1 MIKHK
6 SIASYFISLLAFAI
20 IVTTPSH
27 QAFAQEGAALEELV
41 VTARKREENILDV
54 PLSIT
59 ALTSENIEAKGIG
72 EFKDIISFT
81 PGFHFAEHS
90 VGRADR
96 SNRILVIRG
105 MHISQENDHQQA
117 ATVFVDGA
125 PMHGS
130 VIAGLEDAER
140 IEVVRG
146 PQSAYFGRATLAG
159 AVNFVTKT
167 PGQESKSKV
176 VAEFGKY
183 GTRNLGASFEG
194 PLSDTVSYRVAV
206 SSQDTDGQYKAA
218 NDPSLTLGE
227 RSTTSFAGTLYF
239 EPSDRFNAKIR
250 FHTWEDDDGPGAA
263 FGYGVNN
270 GEELFDCN
278 LPNSTLA
285 VRSGGG
291 NWFCGVAP
299 FPKAQYIQYDALM
312 SQQKQD
318 LLNGVAT
325 AGLTIDTI
333 TDNPFLDG
341 FGFAREAD
349 QLSINMNYQMENGV
363 TISSIISS
371 NENRWMALDDLD
383 RRATADLGI
392 RNVSLLNGRDLE
404 DSSVEVRFTSPQ
416 DQRLRWLVGV
426 SKFSFEGKRTS
437 GFNIFGTV
445 RSLSLGNVFDI
456 ETTGI
461 FAALEYDLTD
471 QLTLNIEGR
480 RQKDEVEEA
489 RSSGAEFVTGTFNST
504 TPRIALDYKVNDD
517 VTVYASYGE
526 GTRPGGFNV
535 NLFNQPQNVLDSL
548 AQVGLFKEI
557 EEEELEMS
565 EIGVKA
571 SLMDGNA
578 WVQAAFYQGD
588 WSAQQAAGAFV
599 GDIFYGGTATG
610 GDIDL
615 SGFELEGVWRVSDNF
630 TLEATLSN
638 NASDIKVLTDCADC
652 AVLTGN
658 SDISGLGKRKQRN
671 PKTQHSL
678 SGTLTGQFSSG
689 SSSVFSGSDWYLRT
703 DLIHTG
709 SSYATD
715 ANILETGSSSRVNMR
730 FGVVMDNLKLELIG
744 ENMTNDKTFTNYQF
758 LIDFA
763 WLPPGV
769 NRVATA
775 GLPDKRYVG
784 LKATYSF

>member
-1 MIKHK
+1 MFKDVSRLSRLNSFPAILV
-6 SIASYFISLLAFAI
+6 SVVMAFSVNELAI
-20 IVTTPSH
+20 
-27 QAFAQEGAALEELV
+27 AQEDAAFEEIV
-41 VTARKREENILDV
+41 VTARKREESLLEV

-59 ALTSENIEAKGIG
+59 ALTSDDIEQKGIG

-125 PMHGS
+125 PTHGS

-167 PGQESKSKV
+167 PGREFQGKLTG
-176 VAEFGKY
+176 EFGEY
-183 GTRNLGASFEG
+183 GTTNIGASIEG
-194 PLSDTVSYRVAV
+194 PVGDLMSFRIAAST
-206 SSQDTDGQYKAA
+206 QETDGQYRAA
-218 NDPSLTLGE
+218 NDPGLKLGA
-227 RSTTSFAGTLYF
+227 RKTDSIAATLYF
-239 EPSDRFNAKIR
+239 EPSDSFNAKLR

-291 NWFCGVAP
+291 NWFCGEAP
-299 FPKAQYIQYDALM
+299 FPSAQYIQYDDEM
-312 SQQKQD
+312 SPGKVN
-318 LLNGVAT
+318 LLNGVASP
-325 AGLTIDTI
+325 GLTIDTI

-341 FGFAREAD
+341 FGFAREAE
-349 QLSINMNYQMENGV
+349 QLSLVMNFELSNGI
-363 TISSIISS
+363 TLTSITAS
-371 NENRWMALDDLD
+371 NENKWMALDDLD

-392 RNVSLLNGRDLE
+392 RDVSLLNGRDLE
-404 DSSVEVRFTSPQ
+404 DFSQEIRITSPQ
-416 DQRLRWLVGV
+416 DQRFRWMAGL
-426 SKFSFEGKRTS
+426 SKFKFEGKRTS
-437 GFNIFGTV
+437 GFHIFGTV

-456 ETTGI
+456 ETEGY
-461 FAALEYDLTD
+461 FAALEYDITDSLTI
-471 QLTLNIEGR
+471 NVEAR
-480 RQKDEVEEA
+480 RQEDEVEEA
-489 RSSGAEFVTGTFNST
+489 RSSGDEFVSGTFKST
-504 TPRIALDYKVNDD
+504 TPRVALDYRLNDD
-517 VTVYASYGE
+517 ITLYASYGE

-535 NLFNQPQNVLDSL
+535 NLFNQSQAVLDSL
-548 AQVGLFKEI
+548 AAVGLKKEI
-557 EEEELEMS
+557 DEEELEMI
-565 EIGVKA
+565 EVGMKA
-571 SLMDGNA
+571 SLLNGRA
-578 WVQAAFYQGD
+578 WLQAAIYQGD
-588 WSAQQAAGAFV
+588 WSAQQAAGTFV
-599 GDIFYGGTATG
+599 DDVFYGGTATG

-615 SGFELEGVWRVSDNF
+615 SGFELEGAWAVSDNF
-630 TLEATLSN
+630 TVEATFSHN
-638 NASDIKVLTDCADC
+638 DSEIKTLTDCADC
-652 AVLTGN
+652 AVLMGD
-658 SDISGLGKRKQRN
+658 SDITGMGKRKQRN
-671 PKTQHSL
+671 PKVQASV
-678 SGTLTGQFSSG
+678 SGTLVGQMQNG
-689 SSSVFSGSDWYLRT
+689 IDWYWRT
-703 DLIHTG
+703 DYIHTG

-715 ANILETGSSSRVNMR
+715 ANILETGASDRINMR
-730 FGVVMDNLKLELIG
+730 FGLEKDNLKVELIG
-744 ENMTNDKTFTNYQF
+744 KNLTEDETFTNYQF

-775 GLPDKRYVG
+775 GLPDKRYFG

>member
-1 MIKHK
+1 MFKDI
-6 SIASYFISLLAFAI
+6 SRLSRLNSFPAILVSLIMAFSVNEIAL
-20 IVTTPSH
+20 
-27 QAFAQEGAALEELV
+27 AQEDAAFEEIV
-41 VTARKREENILDV
+41 VTARKREESLLEV

-59 ALTSENIEAKGIG
+59 ALTSDDIEQKGIG

-125 PMHGS
+125 PTHGS

-167 PGQESKSKV
+167 PGREFQGKLTG
-176 VAEFGKY
+176 EFGEY
-183 GTRNLGASFEG
+183 GTTNIGASIEG
-194 PLSDTVSYRVAV
+194 PVGDLMSFRIAAST
-206 SSQDTDGQYKAA
+206 QETDGQYRAA
-218 NDPSLTLGE
+218 NDPGLKLGA
-227 RSTTSFAGTLYF
+227 RKTDSIAATLYF
-239 EPSDRFNAKIR
+239 EPSDSFNAKLR

-291 NWFCGVAP
+291 NWFCGEAP
-299 FPKAQYIQYDALM
+299 FPSAQYIQYDDEM
-312 SQQKQD
+312 SPGKVN
-318 LLNGVAT
+318 LLNGVASP
-325 AGLTIDTI
+325 GLTIDTI

-341 FGFAREAD
+341 FGFAREAE
-349 QLSINMNYQMENGV
+349 QLSLVMNFELSNGI
-363 TISSIISS
+363 TLTSITAS
-371 NENRWMALDDLD
+371 NENKWMALDDLD

-392 RNVSLLNGRDLE
+392 RDVSLLNGRDLE
-404 DSSVEVRFTSPQ
+404 DFSQEIRITSPQ
-416 DQRLRWLVGV
+416 DQRFRWMAGL
-426 SKFSFEGKRTS
+426 SKFKFEGKRTS
-437 GFNIFGTV
+437 GFHIFGTV

-456 ETTGI
+456 ETEGY
-461 FAALEYDLTD
+461 FAALEYDITDSLTI
-471 QLTLNIEGR
+471 NVEAR
-480 RQKDEVEEA
+480 RQEDEVEEA
-489 RSSGAEFVTGTFNST
+489 RSSGDEFVSGTFKST
-504 TPRIALDYKVNDD
+504 TPRVALDYRLNDD
-517 VTVYASYGE
+517 ITLYASYGE

-535 NLFNQPQNVLDSL
+535 NLFNQSQAVLDSL
-548 AQVGLFKEI
+548 ATVGLKKEI
-557 EEEELEMS
+557 DEEELEMI
-565 EIGVKA
+565 EVGVKA
-571 SLMDGNA
+571 SLLNGRA
-578 WVQAAFYQGD
+578 WIQAAIYQGD
-588 WSAQQAAGAFV
+588 WSAQQAAGTFV
-599 GDIFYGGTATG
+599 DDVFYGGTATG

-615 SGFELEGVWRVSDNF
+615 SGFELEGAWAVSDNF
-630 TLEATLSN
+630 TVEATFSHN
-638 NASDIKVLTDCADC
+638 DSEIKTLTDCADC
-652 AVLTGN
+652 AVLMGD
-658 SDISGLGKRKQRN
+658 SDITGMGKRKQRN
-671 PKTQHSL
+671 PKVQASV
-678 SGTLTGQFSSG
+678 SGTLVGQMQNG
-689 SSSVFSGSDWYLRT
+689 IDWYWRT
-703 DLIHTG
+703 DYIHTG

-715 ANILETGSSSRVNMR
+715 ANILETGASDRINMR
-730 FGVVMDNLKLELIG
+730 FGLEKDNLKVELIG
-744 ENMTNDKTFTNYQF
+744 KNLTEDETFTNYQF

-775 GLPDKRYVG
+775 GLPDKRYFG

>member
-1 MIKHK
+1 MFKDI
-6 SIASYFISLLAFAI
+6 SRISRLNSFPAILASLTMAFSVNEIAI
-20 IVTTPSH
+20 
-27 QAFAQEGAALEELV
+27 AQEDAAFEEIV
-41 VTARKREENILDV
+41 VTARKREESLLEV

-59 ALTSENIEAKGIG
+59 ALTSDDIEQKGIG

-125 PMHGS
+125 PTHGS

-167 PGQESKSKV
+167 PGREFQGKLTG
-176 VAEFGKY
+176 EFGEY
-183 GTRNLGASFEG
+183 GTTNVGASIEG
-194 PLSDTVSYRVAV
+194 PMGDLLSFRIAAST
-206 SSQDTDGQYKAA
+206 QETDGQYRAA
-218 NDPSLTLGE
+218 NDPGLKLGA
-227 RSTTSFAGTLYF
+227 RKTDSIAATLYF
-239 EPSDRFNAKIR
+239 EPNDSFNAKLR

-291 NWFCGVAP
+291 NWFCGEAP
-299 FPKAQYIQYDALM
+299 FPSAQYIQYDDEM
-312 SQQKQD
+312 SPGKVN
-318 LLNGVAT
+318 LLNGVASP
-325 AGLTIDTI
+325 GLTIDTI

-341 FGFAREAD
+341 FGFAREAE
-349 QLSINMNYQMENGV
+349 QLSLVMNFELSNGI
-363 TISSIISS
+363 TLTSITAS

-392 RNVSLLNGRDLE
+392 RDVSLLNGRDLE
-404 DSSVEVRFTSPQ
+404 DFSQEIRITSPQ
-416 DQRLRWLVGV
+416 DQRFRWMAGL
-426 SKFSFEGKRTS
+426 SKFKFEGKRTS
-437 GFNIFGTV
+437 GFHIFGTV

-456 ETTGI
+456 ETEGY
-461 FAALEYDLTD
+461 FAALEYDITDSLTI
-471 QLTLNIEGR
+471 NVEAR
-480 RQKDEVEEA
+480 RQEDEVEEA
-489 RSSGAEFVTGTFNST
+489 RSSGDEFVSGTFKST
-504 TPRIALDYKVNDD
+504 TPRVALDYRLNEDI
-517 VTVYASYGE
+517 TLYASYGE

-535 NLFNQPQNVLDSL
+535 NLFNQSQTVLDSL
-548 AQVGLFKEI
+548 AAVGLKKEI
-557 EEEELEMS
+557 DEEELEMI
-565 EIGVKA
+565 EVGMKA
-571 SLMDGNA
+571 SLLNGRA
-578 WVQAAFYQGD
+578 WLQAAIYQGD
-588 WSAQQAAGAFV
+588 WSAQQAAGTFV
-599 GDIFYGGTATG
+599 DDVFYGGTATG

-615 SGFELEGVWRVSDNF
+615 SGFELEGAWAVSDNF
-630 TLEATLSN
+630 TVEATFSHN
-638 NASDIKVLTDCADC
+638 DSEIKTLTDCADC
-652 AVLTGN
+652 AVLMGD
-658 SDISGLGKRKQRN
+658 SDITGMGKRKQRN
-671 PKTQHSL
+671 PKVQASV
-678 SGTLTGQFSSG
+678 SGTLVGQMQNG
-689 SSSVFSGSDWYLRT
+689 IDWYWRT
-703 DLIHTG
+703 DYIHTG

-715 ANILETGSSSRVNMR
+715 ANILETGASDRVNMR
-730 FGVVMDNLKLELIG
+730 LGLEKDNLKVELIG
-744 ENMTNDKTFTNYQF
+744 KNLTEDETFTNYQF

-775 GLPDKRYVG
+775 GLPDKRYFG

>member
-1 MIKHK
+1 MFKDVSRLSRLNSFPAILV
-6 SIASYFISLLAFAI
+6 SVVMAFSLNELAI
-20 IVTTPSH
+20 
-27 QAFAQEGAALEELV
+27 AQEDAAFEEIV
-41 VTARKREENILDV
+41 VTARKREESLLEV

-59 ALTSENIEAKGIG
+59 ALTSDDIEQKGIG

-125 PMHGS
+125 PTHGS

-167 PGQESKSKV
+167 PGREFQGKLTG
-176 VAEFGKY
+176 EFGEY
-183 GTRNLGASFEG
+183 GTTNIGASIEG
-194 PLSDTVSYRVAV
+194 PVGDLMSFRIAAST
-206 SSQDTDGQYKAA
+206 QETDGQYRAA
-218 NDPSLTLGE
+218 NDPGLKLGA
-227 RSTTSFAGTLYF
+227 RKTDSIAATLYF
-239 EPSDRFNAKIR
+239 EPNDSFNAKLR

-291 NWFCGVAP
+291 NWFCGEAP
-299 FPKAQYIQYDALM
+299 FPSAQYIQYDDEM
-312 SQQKQD
+312 SPGKVN
-318 LLNGVAT
+318 LLNGVASP
-325 AGLTIDTI
+325 GLTIDTI

-341 FGFAREAD
+341 FGFAREAE
-349 QLSINMNYQMENGV
+349 QLSLVMNFELSNGI
-363 TISSIISS
+363 TLTSITAS
-371 NENRWMALDDLD
+371 NENKWMALDDLD

-392 RNVSLLNGRDLE
+392 RDVSLLNGRDLE
-404 DSSVEVRFTSPQ
+404 DFSQEIRITSPQ
-416 DQRLRWLVGV
+416 DQRFRWMAGL
-426 SKFSFEGKRTS
+426 SKFKFEGKRTS
-437 GFNIFGTV
+437 GFHIFGTV

-456 ETTGI
+456 ETEGY
-461 FAALEYDLTD
+461 FAALEYDITDSLTI
-471 QLTLNIEGR
+471 NVEAR
-480 RQKDEVEEA
+480 RQEDEVEEA
-489 RSSGAEFVTGTFNST
+489 RSSGDEFVSGTFKST
-504 TPRIALDYKVNDD
+504 TPRVALDYRLNDD
-517 VTVYASYGE
+517 ITLYASYGE

-535 NLFNQPQNVLDSL
+535 NLFNQSQAVLDSL
-548 AQVGLFKEI
+548 ATVGLKKEI
-557 EEEELEMS
+557 DEEELEMI
-565 EIGVKA
+565 EVGMKA
-571 SLMDGNA
+571 SLLNGRA
-578 WVQAAFYQGD
+578 WLQAAIYQGD
-588 WSAQQAAGAFV
+588 WSAQQAAGTFV
-599 GDIFYGGTATG
+599 DDVFYGGTATG

-615 SGFELEGVWRVSDNF
+615 SGFELEGAWAVSDNF
-630 TLEATLSN
+630 TVEATFSHN
-638 NASDIKVLTDCADC
+638 DSEIKTLTDCADC
-652 AVLTGN
+652 AVLMGD
-658 SDISGLGKRKQRN
+658 SDITGMGKRKQRN
-671 PKTQHSL
+671 PKVQASV
-678 SGTLTGQFSSG
+678 SGTLVGQMQNG
-689 SSSVFSGSDWYLRT
+689 IDWYWRT
-703 DLIHTG
+703 DYIHTG

-715 ANILETGSSSRVNMR
+715 ANILETGASDRINMR
-730 FGVVMDNLKLELIG
+730 FGLEKDNLKVELIG
-744 ENMTNDKTFTNYQF
+744 KNLTEDETFTNYQF

-775 GLPDKRYVG
+775 GLPDKRYFG

>member
-1 MIKHK
+1 MGTVIMIKTK
-6 SIASYFISLLAFAI
+6 QFAGFLTTKLALVILLS
-20 IVTTPSH
+20 TPS
-27 QAFAQEGAALEELV
+27 QTIFAQDGAAIEELV
-41 VTARKREENILDV
+41 VTARKREENVLDV

-59 ALTSENIEAKGIG
+59 ALTADNIEAKGIG
-72 EFKDIISFT
+72 EFKDMIAFT

-146 PQSAYFGRATLAG
+146 PQSAYFGRATLSG

-167 PGQESKSKV
+167 PGQESKGKV

-194 PLSDTVSYRVAV
+194 PLSDTVSYRVAL

-239 EPSDRFNAKIR
+239 EPNDRFNAKVR

-299 FPKAQYIQYDALM
+299 FPTAQYIQYDAVM

-325 AGLTIDTI
+325 PGLTIDTI

-349 QLSINMNYQMENGV
+349 QLSINMNYEMESGITV
-363 TISSIISS
+363 TSIISS

-392 RNVSLLNGRDLE
+392 RNVSL
-404 DSSVEVRFTSPQ
+404 
-416 DQRLRWLVGV
+416 
-426 SKFSFEGKRTS
+426 
-437 GFNIFGTV
+437 IM
-445 RSLSLGNVFDI
+445 
-456 ETTGI
+456 
-461 FAALEYDLTD
+461 
-471 QLTLNIEGR
+471 
-480 RQKDEVEEA
+480 EE
-489 RSSGAEFVTGTFNST
+489 
-504 TPRIALDYKVNDD
+504 I
-517 VTVYASYGE
+517 
-526 GTRPGGFNV
+526 
-535 NLFNQPQNVLDSL
+535 
-548 AQVGLFKEI
+548 
-557 EEEELEMS
+557 
-565 EIGVKA
+565 
-571 SLMDGNA
+571 
-578 WVQAAFYQGD
+578 
-588 WSAQQAAGAFV
+588 
-599 GDIFYGGTATG
+599 
-610 GDIDL
+610 
-615 SGFELEGVWRVSDNF
+615 
-630 TLEATLSN
+630 
-638 NASDIKVLTDCADC
+638 
-652 AVLTGN
+652 
-658 SDISGLGKRKQRN
+658 
-671 PKTQHSL
+671 
-678 SGTLTGQFSSG
+678 
-689 SSSVFSGSDWYLRT
+689 
-703 DLIHTG
+703 
-709 SSYATD
+709 
-715 ANILETGSSSRVNMR
+715 
-730 FGVVMDNLKLELIG
+730 
-744 ENMTNDKTFTNYQF
+744 
-758 LIDFA
+758 
-763 WLPPGV
+763 
-769 NRVATA
+769 
-775 GLPDKRYVG
+775 
-784 LKATYSF
+784 

>member
-1 MIKHK
+1 MFKDVSRLSRLNSFPAILV
-6 SIASYFISLLAFAI
+6 SLVMAFSVNELAI
-20 IVTTPSH
+20 
-27 QAFAQEGAALEELV
+27 AQEDAAFEEIV
-41 VTARKREENILDV
+41 VTARKREESLLEV

-59 ALTSENIEAKGIG
+59 ALTSDDIEQKGIG

-125 PMHGS
+125 PTHGS

-167 PGQESKSKV
+167 PGREFQGKLTG
-176 VAEFGKY
+176 EFGEY
-183 GTRNLGASFEG
+183 GTTNIGASIEG
-194 PLSDTVSYRVAV
+194 PVGDLMSFRIAAST
-206 SSQDTDGQYKAA
+206 QETDGQYRAA
-218 NDPSLTLGE
+218 NDPGLKLGA
-227 RSTTSFAGTLYF
+227 RKTDSIAATLYF
-239 EPSDRFNAKIR
+239 EPSDSFNAKLR

-291 NWFCGVAP
+291 NWFCGEAP
-299 FPKAQYIQYDALM
+299 FPSAQYIQYDDEM
-312 SQQKQD
+312 SPGKVN
-318 LLNGVAT
+318 LLNGVASP
-325 AGLTIDTI
+325 GLTIDTI

-341 FGFAREAD
+341 FGFAREAE
-349 QLSINMNYQMENGV
+349 QLSLVMNFELSNGI
-363 TISSIISS
+363 TLTSITAS
-371 NENRWMALDDLD
+371 NENKWMALDDLD

-392 RNVSLLNGRDLE
+392 RDVSLLNGRDLE
-404 DSSVEVRFTSPQ
+404 DFSQEIRITSPQ
-416 DQRLRWLVGV
+416 DQRFRWMAGL
-426 SKFSFEGKRTS
+426 SKFKFEGKRTS
-437 GFNIFGTV
+437 GFHIFGTV

-456 ETTGI
+456 ETEGY
-461 FAALEYDLTD
+461 FAALEYDITDSLTI
-471 QLTLNIEGR
+471 NVEAR
-480 RQKDEVEEA
+480 RQEDEVEEA
-489 RSSGAEFVTGTFNST
+489 RSSGDEFVSGTFKST
-504 TPRIALDYKVNDD
+504 TPRVALDYRLNDD
-517 VTVYASYGE
+517 ITLYASYGE

-535 NLFNQPQNVLDSL
+535 NLFNQSQAVLDSL
-548 AQVGLFKEI
+548 AAVGLKKEI
-557 EEEELEMS
+557 DEEELEMI
-565 EIGVKA
+565 EVGMKA
-571 SLMDGNA
+571 SLLNGRA
-578 WVQAAFYQGD
+578 WLQAAIYQGD
-588 WSAQQAAGAFV
+588 WSAQQAAGTFV
-599 GDIFYGGTATG
+599 DDVFYGGTATG

-615 SGFELEGVWRVSDNF
+615 SGFELEGAWAVSDNF
-630 TLEATLSN
+630 TVEATFSHN
-638 NASDIKVLTDCADC
+638 DSEIKTLTDCADC
-652 AVLTGN
+652 AVLMGD
-658 SDISGLGKRKQRN
+658 SDITGMGKRKQRN
-671 PKTQHSL
+671 PKVQASV
-678 SGTLTGQFSSG
+678 SGTLVGQMQNG
-689 SSSVFSGSDWYLRT
+689 IDWYWRT
-703 DLIHTG
+703 DYIHTG

-715 ANILETGSSSRVNMR
+715 ANILETGASDRINMR
-730 FGVVMDNLKLELIG
+730 FGLEKDNLKVELIG
-744 ENMTNDKTFTNYQF
+744 KNLTEDETFTNYQF

-775 GLPDKRYVG
+775 GLPDKRYFG

>member
-1 MIKHK
+1 MFKDVSRLSRLNSFPAILV
-6 SIASYFISLLAFAI
+6 SVVMAFSLNELAI
-20 IVTTPSH
+20 
-27 QAFAQEGAALEELV
+27 AQEDAAFEEIV
-41 VTARKREENILDV
+41 VTARKREESLLEV

-59 ALTSENIEAKGIG
+59 ALTSDDIEQKGIG

-125 PMHGS
+125 PTHGS

-167 PGQESKSKV
+167 PGREFQGKLTG
-176 VAEFGKY
+176 EFGEY
-183 GTRNLGASFEG
+183 GTTNIGASIEG
-194 PLSDTVSYRVAV
+194 PVGDLMSFRIAAST
-206 SSQDTDGQYKAA
+206 QETDGQYRAA
-218 NDPSLTLGE
+218 NDPGLKLGA
-227 RSTTSFAGTLYF
+227 RKTDSIAATLYF
-239 EPSDRFNAKIR
+239 EPSDSFNAKLR

-291 NWFCGVAP
+291 NWFCGEAP
-299 FPKAQYIQYDALM
+299 FPSAQYIQYDDEM
-312 SQQKQD
+312 SPGKVN
-318 LLNGVAT
+318 LLNGVASP
-325 AGLTIDTI
+325 GLTIDTI

-341 FGFAREAD
+341 FGFAREAE
-349 QLSINMNYQMENGV
+349 QLSLVMNFELSNGI
-363 TISSIISS
+363 TLTSITAS
-371 NENRWMALDDLD
+371 NENKWMALDDLD

-392 RNVSLLNGRDLE
+392 RDVSLLNGRDLE
-404 DSSVEVRFTSPQ
+404 DFSQEIRITSPQ
-416 DQRLRWLVGV
+416 DQRFRWMAGL
-426 SKFSFEGKRTS
+426 SKFKFEGKRTS
-437 GFNIFGTV
+437 GFHIFGTV

-456 ETTGI
+456 ETEGY
-461 FAALEYDLTD
+461 FAALEYDITDSLTI
-471 QLTLNIEGR
+471 NVEAR
-480 RQKDEVEEA
+480 RQEDEVEEA
-489 RSSGAEFVTGTFNST
+489 RSSGDEFVSGTFKST
-504 TPRIALDYKVNDD
+504 TPRVALDYRLNDD
-517 VTVYASYGE
+517 ITLYASYGE

-535 NLFNQPQNVLDSL
+535 NLFNQSQAVLDSL
-548 AQVGLFKEI
+548 AAVGLKKEI
-557 EEEELEMS
+557 DEEELEMI
-565 EIGVKA
+565 EVGMKA
-571 SLMDGNA
+571 SLLNGRA
-578 WVQAAFYQGD
+578 WLQAAIYQGD
-588 WSAQQAAGAFV
+588 WSAQQAAGTFV
-599 GDIFYGGTATG
+599 DDVFYGGTATG

-615 SGFELEGVWRVSDNF
+615 SGFELEGAWAVSDNF
-630 TLEATLSN
+630 TVEATFSHN
-638 NASDIKVLTDCADC
+638 DSEIKTLTDCADC
-652 AVLTGN
+652 AVLMGD
-658 SDISGLGKRKQRN
+658 SDITGMGKRKQRN
-671 PKTQHSL
+671 PKVQASV
-678 SGTLTGQFSSG
+678 SGTLVGQMQNG
-689 SSSVFSGSDWYLRT
+689 IDWYWRT
-703 DLIHTG
+703 DYIHTG

-715 ANILETGSSSRVNMR
+715 ANILETGASDRINMR
-730 FGVVMDNLKLELIG
+730 FGLEKDNLKVELIG
-744 ENMTNDKTFTNYQF
+744 KNLTEDETFTNYQF

-775 GLPDKRYVG
+775 GLPDKRYFG